1 MSTSRWRRWN
11 AKMSG
16 ELTRSLFGR
25 WARAATDSEQ
35 HQFSKFLNF
44 TQQLSLN
51 LISLFSTNA
60 KKADFRFPQFVS
72 LRSYEQ
78 LFSNIKCPI
87 KMISLHDI
95 QFWYVSMFLEVVFLI
110 FCFPELSTVDQQ
122 SKRCFPCFQ
131 SLGSAAA
138 KLHKL
143 KGTRKVRPVLTRTSW
158 KGFYPGF

>member
-1 MSTSRWRRWN
+1 MFTVHTTLPKDRFRQVSRSRWRRWN

-87 KMISLHDI
+87 KMISCLYMTFNFDTS
-95 QFWYVSMFLEVVFLI
+95 QCSSKLSFWSFAFLNF
-110 FCFPELSTVDQQ
+110 QQ
-122 SKRCFPCFQ
+122 LTSP
-131 SLGSAAA
+131 SAAFRVFS
-138 KLHKL
+138 L
-143 KGTRKVRPVLTRTSW
+143 
-158 KGFYPGF
+158 